1 MFLEKSDKLFGHV
14 ILLTTSWRDLLHT
27 PIATIDERDYLVAAI
42 ERVSAPV
49 TVKWLMGRIATLQAQ
64 YYTTALP
71 EQFQEA
77 IADDWH
83 HELREYPAWAI
94 AKAVRWWMSRN
105 NDKRRYKPVAGDISE
120 RARFEMGIVKVAQS
134 AVRRFD
140 ASAR

>member
-1 MFLEKSDKLFGHV
+1 MEQ
-14 ILLTTSWRDLLHT
+14 LTASWRDLLHT
-27 PIATIDERDYLVAAI
+27 PIATIEERDFLNDAI

-77 IADDWH
+77 IADDWY
-83 HELREYPAWAI
+83 HELKEYPAWAI
-94 AKAVRWWMSRN
+94 ANAVRWWMSRK
-105 NDKRRYKPVAGDISE
+105 NDKRRHKPVAGDISQ
-120 RARFEMGIVKVAQS
+120 RARFEMGVVSVARS